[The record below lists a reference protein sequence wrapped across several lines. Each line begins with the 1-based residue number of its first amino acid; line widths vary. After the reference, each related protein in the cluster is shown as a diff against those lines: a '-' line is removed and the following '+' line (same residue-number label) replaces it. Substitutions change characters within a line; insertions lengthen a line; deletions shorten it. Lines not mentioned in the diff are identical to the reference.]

1 TVYGDLAHPGS
12 TSVVHRNLQR
22 NYAQLLSRLA
32 NAPAAGTP
40 SDAQALARHELGQ
53 VRSDVRVA
61 LRSGRLDL
69 LTRAHLEALNADLGR
84 ALETRSVVPVTPTG
98 G

>member
-1 TVYGDLAHPGS
+1 MTL
-12 TSVVHRNLQR
+12 VHRNLQR
-22 NYAQLLSRLA
+22 SYAQLLSRLA
-32 NAPAAGTP
+32 NAPQRGTP
-40 SDAQALARHELGQ
+40 PDAQALARHELGQ
-53 VRSDVRVA
+53 VRSGVRIA

-84 ALETRSVVPVTPTG
+84 ALDARSVLPVAPTG